1 MQYYFVHIFVA
12 EFIWTY
18 FPHRNAISFTACLWE
33 TIDSVKI
40 LPQAL
45 TKHTFICNIKIV
57 ICQTLQKLFYF
68 VRKITDLYFFFQRSN
83 MIDYISKMKWKFV
96 ILELKIC
103 NIEIVMSNLKNNFI
117 LWEIKFIKKNNFK
130 VQILF
135 FK

>member
-1 MQYYFVHIFVA
+1 MSNTSKIILFCEKDYR
-12 EFIWTY
+12 FI
-18 FPHRNAISFTACLWE
+18 
-33 TIDSVKI
+33 
-40 LPQAL
+40 
-45 TKHTFICNIKIV
+45 
-57 ICQTLQKLFYF
+57 
-68 VRKITDLYFFFQRSN
+68 FFFQSSN

-117 LWEIKFIKKNNFK
+117 LWEITFIKKKNFK